1 MVVILPHCL
10 FPLDFFITPHQL
22 LLLLDLSYLLIV
34 LVFKLHILHLL
45 QRSLH
50 RHLLLDGLDS
60 LLFKH
65 PVIALLHKE
74 VMGGQGVG
82 EQLVVLVR
90 HFVGRHYI
98 LEQRC

>member
-1 MVVILPHCL
+1 MILLLHG
-10 FPLDFFITPHQL
+10 FFSFNLLITSHQP
-22 LLLLDLSYLLIV
+22 LLLLDMSFLLPELVLLPQIV
-34 LVFKLHILHLL
+34 HIL

-74 VMGGQGVG
+74 VIGGQGVG